1 MADRIREQV
10 KQILSSHEP
19 EPLEA
24 GLTKEVDAII
34 KAAERELG

>member
-1 MADRIREQV
+1 MADRIKEQV

-24 GLTKEVDAII
+24 DLAKEVDSIV